1 MRYDATTPAVVTVR
15 LDGAVIGA
23 TGGDTALR
31 VAAMTAQSGNTLVDD
46 GVAVRLVEAAGD
58 LADVYVY
65 PNPYRRSR
73 HGDYLTIAGLPL
85 EATIRILSPDG
96 ALVRVLE
103 EEGDGNGGRR
113 WDLRDRRGQKVPSGI
128 YLIRV
133 ESPGESAVLKKAAV
147 IR

>member
-1 MRYDATTPAVVTVR
+1 VE
-15 LDGAVIGA
+15 
-23 TGGDTALR
+23 
-31 VAAMTAQSGNTLVDD
+31 D
-46 GVAVRLVEAAGD
+46 GVAIRLVEAASD
-58 LADVYVY
+58 LSDVYVY
-65 PNPYRRSR
+65 PNPYRLSR
-73 HGDYLTIAGLPL
+73 HGDHLTIAGLPL

-113 WDLRDRRGQKVPSGI
+113 WDLRDRRGQMVPSGI

-133 ESPGESAVLKKAAV
+133 ESPGESPVLKKAAI